1 MEPIV
6 ETATIE
12 DVEPRAQLR
21 VALWPQDSL
30 EDHRAELVRSLLSGH
45 GQAVA
50 FIARNDA
57 NETIGFAAAT
67 LRVVFFRKLLQ
78 FDIASQR
85 RQATGCDR

>member
-57 NETIGFAAAT
+57 NETYRVCSGHVARRVLPEIAT
-67 LRVVFFRKLLQ
+67 V
-78 FDIASQR
+78 
-85 RQATGCDR
+85 